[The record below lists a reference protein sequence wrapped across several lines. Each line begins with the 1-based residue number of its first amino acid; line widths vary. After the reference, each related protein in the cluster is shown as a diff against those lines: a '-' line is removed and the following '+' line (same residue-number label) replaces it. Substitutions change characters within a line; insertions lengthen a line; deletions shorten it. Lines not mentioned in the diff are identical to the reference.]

1 MPRHV
6 ELTSAGTFCCAV
18 APMLDRLD
26 ASVRQ
31 IRVGASRPRGLRKP
45 DDLARHT
52 LLEEDDHRP
61 SAEFLSWRPGLRQPA
76 PAVTEPQRWI
86 CLNFTYQQLQAA
98 MAGQDVALAR
108 LSLVHESLARGE
120 LVEPF
125 GPSLR
130 VTSPC
135 LYWRVPWP
143 GRRKRPK
150 LAAFEAWVVQQA
162 RPART
167 AVISPSPHTP

>member
-61 SAEFLSWRPGLRQPA
+61 SAESLSWRPGLRQPA
-76 PAVTEPQRWI
+76 PAVTEPQGWI
-86 CLNFTYQQLQAA
+86 CLNFTYQPPGGDGRPERG
-98 MAGQDVALAR
+98 AGAFVAGAR
-108 LSLVHESLARGE
+108 VSGAG
-120 LVEPF
+120 
-125 GPSLR
+125 
-130 VTSPC
+130 
-135 LYWRVPWP
+135 
-143 GRRKRPK
+143 
-150 LAAFEAWVVQQA
+150 
-162 RPART
+162 
-167 AVISPSPHTP
+167 